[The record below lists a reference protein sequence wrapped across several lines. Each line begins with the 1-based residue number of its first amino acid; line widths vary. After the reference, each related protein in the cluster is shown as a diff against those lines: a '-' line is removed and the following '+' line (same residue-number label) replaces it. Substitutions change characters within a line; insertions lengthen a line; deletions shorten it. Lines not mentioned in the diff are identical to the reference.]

1 MGGNKTIAVFLKMEI
16 PPCTKLWCVHIQSC
30 ESCLSGEELQSD
42 KVMTGVGN
50 RRKLQLFI
58 RVARV
63 ITEIT

>member
-1 MGGNKTIAVFLKMEI
+1 MGVSLKMEI
-16 PPCTKLWCVHIQSC
+16 PPCTKLSCVHTQRR

-42 KVMTGVGN
+42 KVMTGTVTEESS
-50 RRKLQLFI
+50 KQIF